1 MTPEGYPFG
10 QSAGVTFNLTCP
22 AASVEDID
30 VEFSCG
36 FDGDEAFTY
45 VRQGAVAGYVD
56 GTLEDA
62 SCVVSQE
69 MVMDDGLYVT
79 LFMGWN
85 DSENLPD
92 VYNYTEVRGVEE
104 TQAVLVPLE

>member
-1 MTPEGYPFG
+1 M
-10 QSAGVTFNLTCP
+10 TFNLTCP
-22 AASVEDID
+22 AESVEELD

-45 VRQGAVAGYVD
+45 VRRGAVAGHIE

-69 MVMDDGLYVT
+69 MVNDDGLYVT
-79 LFMGWN
+79 LFMGWAGAT
-85 DSENLPD
+85 LPE
-92 VYNYTEVRGVEE
+92 VYNYTQLAGVAE
-104 TQAVLVPLE
+104 TQAVLVPLT